1 MPACRMAIKTH
12 RQPGQMPQLLFLD
25 KAQFLHVDS
34 LHHLFAVGDRGLFK
48 CLTAAQ
54 FRFFQICV

>member
-34 LHHLFAVGDRGLFK
+34 LHHLFAVGDRGLSN
-48 CLTAAQ
+48 A
-54 FRFFQICV
+54 